1 MPVSRGFFIKSLVLT
16 QIEEQSLSTFVT
28 RLVTI
33 LNISM
38 SGLNLSKLNSITTST
53 FNTYP
58 NYLHAYFRSFVTLT
72 VQILFIMIYFLCKK
86 EYRKSVSNELIDTFV
101 VLKKNMKN

>member
-1 MPVSRGFFIKSLVLT
+1 MLT

-28 RLVTI
+28 RLITI
-33 LNISM
+33 LNISI
-38 SGLNLSKLNSITTST
+38 SGLNLSKLNNITNST

-72 VQILFIMIYFLCKK
+72 VQIIYIMIYFLGKK
-86 EYRKSVSNELIDTFV
+86 EYRKSVAHELIDTFV
-101 VLKKNMKN
+101 VLKKNMKY